1 MSDVLASRRGLIA
14 LSFHVGIEQA
24 LATFAGRSGRA
35 CSRVNGRRASA
46 PQSDTYTS
54 AAARAHRD

>member
-24 LATFAGRSGRA
+24 LATFAGRSGQTR
-35 CSRVNGRRASA
+35 SRFDGRRSSV

-54 AAARAHRD
+54 AAAQTHRD